1 MDSDKRRFLIDSI
14 DEKLGSV
21 ENELKFDVVMIVVG
35 VALLVV
41 SIVVV
46 ALCADAHP
54 ALTVVCILLAIFA
67 AALTFFMVKEFLAD
81 LKKR

>member
-1 MDSDKRRFLIDSI
+1 MDSEKRRFLIDAI

-21 ENELKFDVVMIVVG
+21 ENELKFDAAMIAVG
-35 VALLVV
+35 VALLVA
-41 SIVVV
+41 SLVVI
-46 ALCADAHP
+46 ALCAEAHP
-54 ALTVVCILLAIFA
+54 ALTVVCILLVIFA